1 MKYIVVDKISNY
13 ILDNLLYK
21 DEKVEG
27 DEREIMLFGVTR
39 IVEDIPKYTL
49 IILISCY
56 LGVIKRVGIVFLITL
71 LYKVFVGGA
80 HARTNLGCLVVSTLY
95 FLIPA
100 FLPEYLNIGNKVI
113 YILYSIVFIFS
124 LYVIINIVPADTEE
138 IPILNKNKRK
148 LMKCLAFISLIGIY
162 VLVLIINNSVL
173 YKITLTTVFLID
185 LVAIKP
191 VYKMFRCKYSYE
203 SEEFKDYF

>member
-1 MKYIVVDKISNY
+1 MVDKISNY

-56 LGVIKRVGIVFLITL
+56 LSVIKRVGIVFLITL

-80 HARTNLGCLVVSTLY
+80 HARTNLGCFVVSTLY

-162 VLVLIINNSVL
+162 ILVLIINNNVL

-185 LVAIKP
+185 LVAITP

>member
-1 MKYIVVDKISNY
+1 MVDKISNY

-56 LGVIKRVGIVFLITL
+56 LSVIKRVGIVFLITL

-80 HARTNLGCLVVSTLY
+80 HARTNLGCFVVSTLY

-162 VLVLIINNSVL
+162 ILVLIINNNVL
-173 YKITLTTVFLID
+173 HKITLTTVFLID

>member
-1 MKYIVVDKISNY
+1 MVDKISNY

-56 LGVIKRVGIVFLITL
+56 LSVIKRVGIVFLITL

-80 HARTNLGCLVVSTLY
+80 HARTNLGCFVVSTLY

-124 LYVIINIVPADTEE
+124 LHVIINIVPADTEE

-162 VLVLIINNSVL
+162 ILVLIINNIVL

>member
-1 MKYIVVDKISNY
+1 MVDKISNY

-80 HARTNLGCLVVSTLY
+80 HARTNLGCFVVSTLY

-100 FLPEYLNIGNKVI
+100 FLPKYLNIGNKVI

-162 VLVLIINNSVL
+162 ILVLIINNNVL

>member
-1 MKYIVVDKISNY
+1 MVDKISNY

-80 HARTNLGCLVVSTLY
+80 HARTNLGCFVVSTLY

-162 VLVLIINNSVL
+162 ILVLIINNNVL

-185 LVAIKP
+185 LVTIKP

>member
-80 HARTNLGCLVVSTLY
+80 HARTNLGCFVVSTLY

-162 VLVLIINNSVL
+162 ILVLIINNNVL

-185 LVAIKP
+185 LVTIKP

>member
-1 MKYIVVDKISNY
+1 MVDKISNY

-27 DEREIMLFGVTR
+27 DEREVMLFGVTR

-80 HARTNLGCLVVSTLY
+80 HARTNLGCFVVSTLY

-100 FLPEYLNIGNKVI
+100 FLPKYLNIGNKVI

-162 VLVLIINNSVL
+162 ILVLIINNNVL

>member
-1 MKYIVVDKISNY
+1 MVDKISNY

-80 HARTNLGCLVVSTLY
+80 HARTNLGCFVVSTLY

-124 LYVIINIVPADTEE
+124 LYVINNRVPADTEE

-162 VLVLIINNSVL
+162 ILVLIINNNVL

>member
-1 MKYIVVDKISNY
+1 MVDKISNY

-80 HARTNLGCLVVSTLY
+80 HARTNLGCFVVSTLY

-162 VLVLIINNSVL
+162 ILVLIINNNVL

>member
-1 MKYIVVDKISNY
+1 MVDKISNY

>member
-1 MKYIVVDKISNY
+1 MVDKISNY

-27 DEREIMLFGVTR
+27 DEREVMLFGVTR

-80 HARTNLGCLVVSTLY
+80 HARTNLGCFVVSTLY

-162 VLVLIINNSVL
+162 ILVLIINNNVL

-185 LVAIKP
+185 LVTIKP